1 MIKKSAKSRYLI
13 CKNTQF
19 FSMIDENV
27 FFEWIKKLDFI
38 EKVKKVSNDFFIFL
52 NKKTLR
58 EIDLYEILYLFKRYN
73 IDMKQLR
80 PFLNKR
86 NSKIFFKSKDA
97 YWFKPLFG
105 EK

>member
-1 MIKKSAKSRYLI
+1 
-13 CKNTQF
+13 
-19 FSMIDENV
+19 MIDETI

-38 EKVKKVSNDFFIFL
+38 EKVKKFNRHIFIFIT
-52 NKKTLR
+52 KKALKT
-58 EIDLYEILYLFKRYN
+58 IDLYDLVYLCKRYN

-86 NSKIFFKSKDA
+86 NSKPFFKSKDA